1 MAEDRSEWRPFIERA
16 SAAVGVDP
24 NLVDEEVILGLTV
37 SIAHLGVR
45 PMAPVGAFILGLAV
59 AGGGDASAL
68 RAEIEKVIEAE

>member
-24 NLVDEEVILGLTV
+24 GIVDEDVILALTAT
-37 SIAHLGVR
+37 IAHYGVR

-59 AGGGDASAL
+59 ANGGDIDAL
-68 RAEIEKVIEAE
+68 RGEIEKVVTED